1 MGTITKRA
9 NPSGEIRYRAQIR
22 ISRKDYP
29 DFKESKTFS
38 KKSLAEAWI
47 KKREAEIEANPD
59 MLLGTLK
66 KGDYPTLLQAIEQ
79 YLEEVT
85 GFGRTKRYGLLFLNH
100 FPIGKIRIDRLTRKD
115 FADHV
120 KLRRQGV
127 PELGIKPV
135 SASTANND
143 IQYIRSVFTHARLVW
158 GMDDIVKTEI
168 DLATEGLQHARLIA
182 HSKQRSRLPTN
193 EELQQLTTFFYR
205 KWMNNRGAI
214 PGHLIMWLAI
224 YSCRRLGEL
233 FRLAI
238 DDYQEDHSAWMIR
251 NLKNPNGSEGNDKE
265 FSITDKAKPIV
276 DELLSDA
283 VRKRMLQNNPRPELL
298 LPVTQDAFD
307 PRWREATRML
317 GIEDLKFH
325 DLRHEGA
332 TRLAEMG
339 WNIPQIQQLTLHDSW
354 GSLQRYVNLRKRP
367 NVLDFEQA
375 MAVAKATI
383 K

>member
-66 KGDYPTLLQAIEQ
+66 KGDYPTLLKAIEQ

-127 PELGIKPV
+127 PEL
-135 SASTANND
+135 
-143 IQYIRSVFTHARLVW
+143 FL
-158 GMDDIVKTEI
+158 
-168 DLATEGLQHARLIA
+168 
-182 HSKQRSRLPTN
+182 
-193 EELQQLTTFFYR
+193 
-205 KWMNNRGAI
+205 
-214 PGHLIMWLAI
+214 
-224 YSCRRLGEL
+224 SCLC
-233 FRLAI
+233 
-238 DDYQEDHSAWMIR
+238 
-251 NLKNPNGSEGNDKE
+251 GSE
-265 FSITDKAKPIV
+265 P
-276 DELLSDA
+276 
-283 VRKRMLQNNPRPELL
+283 
-298 LPVTQDAFD
+298 
-307 PRWREATRML
+307 L
-317 GIEDLKFH
+317 G
-325 DLRHEGA
+325 
-332 TRLAEMG
+332 
-339 WNIPQIQQLTLHDSW
+339 S
-354 GSLQRYVNLRKRP
+354 VCC
-367 NVLDFEQA
+367 V
-375 MAVAKATI
+375 
-383 K
+383 